1 MQKVKE
7 IHHIYRSG
15 SGASTPSCNHPHYGS
30 TSKRYNPYSRYQDLY
45 GSNRSSNG
53 ARLFKFGDTLL
64 ERSIENE
71 LDQNEVIDSNEVK
84 TEDNVQDLEDSVA
97 SELGKIRSKLILYIH
112 KRSQIIV
119 CMMIFL
125 EIILSNC
132 PNITKYKN
140 ENNSIYNTK
149 V

>member
-1 MQKVKE
+1 MNDHYITLSLIFLENSFSTPVQKVKE

-71 LDQNEVIDSNEVK
+71 LDQNETIDFNEVK
-84 TEDNVQDLEDSVA
+84 TEDNVKDLEDSVA
-97 SELGKIRSKLILYIH
+97 GELGEIR
-112 KRSQIIV
+112 
-119 CMMIFL
+119 
-125 EIILSNC
+125 
-132 PNITKYKN
+132 N
-140 ENNSIYNTK
+140 EVALCIQK
-149 V
+149 

>member
-71 LDQNEVIDSNEVK
+71 LDQNEVIDSNEVRS
-84 TEDNVQDLEDSVA
+84 ENIEQDLEDSVA
-97 SELGKIRSKLILYIH
+97 GELGEIRYRFKLYIL
-112 KRSQIIV
+112 KRSY
-119 CMMIFL
+119 IF
-125 EIILSNC
+125 NY
-132 PNITKYKN
+132 PFVPF
-140 ENNSIYNTK
+140 ENDWC
-149 V
+149 

>member
-84 TEDNVQDLEDSVA
+84 TEDDVQDLEDSVA
-97 SELGKIRSKLILYIH
+97 SELGEIRYKLIHYIH
-112 KRSQIIV
+112 KRSKI
-119 CMMIFL
+119 
-125 EIILSNC
+125 
-132 PNITKYKN
+132 
-140 ENNSIYNTK
+140 
-149 V
+149 

>member
-30 TSKRYNPYSRYQDLY
+30 TSKRYNPYSRYQDIY

-97 SELGKIRSKLILYIH
+97 SELGEIRYKLIHYIH
-112 KRSQIIV
+112 IRLMYRLISRR
-119 CMMIFL
+119 
-125 EIILSNC
+125 
-132 PNITKYKN
+132 
-140 ENNSIYNTK
+140 
-149 V
+149 